1 MATKKRRSKGNGHV
15 FKVKDTFYLQ
25 YRTATHERK
34 SITLRNADGEKVK
47 TEREAQA
54 VAHEFLLREHKILE
68 IETRE
73 EYLEK
78 RAKLKKLKARLS
90 ISLEDAFDLHLLKPH
105 TRIASK
111 KLKTSI
117 DDTGQIL

>member
-105 TRIASK
+105 KRIASK
-111 KLKTSI
+111 KIENVKGMGT
-117 DDTGQIL
+117 